1 MSGFMNALIQQIHES
16 LLNLIG
22 DGVRLLPGYLMAIAV
37 LLFTRYLAQF
47 VRRMMILG
55 AKRTLRSQSL
65 QLLFT
70 QLSYVATWIAGILV
84 ACVISI
90 PTMRLG
96 DVIGLLGLSSVAI
109 SFAFQDIF
117 KNFLA
122 GVLLLLNE
130 PFRLGDQI
138 IVDDY
143 EGTVDEITIRA
154 TQIRTYDGERVV
166 IPNALVFTSPVHVL
180 TAFPHRRTDLEIGV
194 HYQTNL
200 PEAVQTLY
208 QSLLEV
214 EGVLPKPTP
223 EVDVVSFGDSS
234 INLMVRYWTLP
245 QIMHVRR
252 TKSRVIMAL
261 KATCDRA
268 NINIPFP
275 IRTLQIEVSK
285 ELTLTKGGTSLDQ
298 VAHQDD

>member
-1 MSGFMNALIQQIHES
+1 MSVLIQQIQAS

-37 LLFTRYLAQF
+37 LLFTRYLARL
-47 VRRMMILG
+47 VRRVVALT
-55 AKRTLRSQSL
+55 AKRALRSQSL

-70 QLSYVATWIAGILV
+70 QVSYVAAWIAGILI
-84 ACVISI
+84 ACVIAI

-194 HYQTNL
+194 DYQTNL
-200 PEAVQTLY
+200 PDALQTLY
-208 QSLLEV
+208 QALLEV
-214 EGVLPKPTP
+214 EGVLPKPIP

-245 QIMHVRR
+245 QIVHVRQTR
-252 TKSRVIMAL
+252 SRVIMAV

-275 IRTLQIEVSK
+275 IRTLQFK
-285 ELTLTKGGTSLDQ
+285 PQLTLTKERTSLDQ
-298 VAHQDD
+298 VANRDD